1 MADTQPDH
9 PTISAQEALQRSSK
23 AASAFFVEKLA
34 SPPFAKRHSPISP
47 EDNIRTRP
55 SSVAATRGFPPSSFS
70 TPTLAS
76 SSSFAS
82 PAMSSLRKSWAAC
95 GTPDR
100 ICTHRYSSSWVI
112 RDAALSLL
120 HSIPRRMA
128 PSISRVS
135 RFGWMASSPDSPT
148 QIPIFPPKRNLKKR
162 WKRTF
167 AGPSANC
174 SLRRKERAP

>member
-9 PTISAQEALQRSSK
+9 PTISAQEALQRLIEGNERFLCGEARFPTVCK
-23 AASAFFVEKLA
+23 ETLA
-34 SPPFAKRHSPISP
+34 DLARGQHPY
-47 EDNIRTRP
+47 
-55 SSVAATRGFPPSSFS
+55 ATILGCSDSRVPPSSFS

-95 GTPDR
+95 STLDR

-135 RFGWMASSPDSPT
+135 GFWWMASSPDSPT
-148 QIPIFPPKRNLKKR
+148 QIRIFPPKRNLKKR